1 MATNIS
7 DAQDYWTIFY
17 SNTFNLFK
25 INKNYYQYLQ
35 NVFLKKRLQNRKKT
49 FLRLDQ
55 KKN

>member
-35 NVFLKKRLQNRKKT
+35 NVFLKKRL
-49 FLRLDQ
+49 
-55 KKN
+55 